1 MFSRRPGL
9 AACPCTCRGCR
20 CRPRRAPL
28 PIPQR
33 FQSPPVHPGVRVS
46 IAPRET
52 PTPLSPTQAGCSAPR
67 GSCSAPRP
75 SVPGSRC
82 SPRERFP
89 YPLWVWGAGADVM
102 LTERE
107 GGARARATAAAVL
120 GGGTANFRHPTQQL
134 TLLYRVPIY
143 RAPHAASQGKLKALK

>member
-1 MFSRRPGL
+1 
-9 AACPCTCRGCR
+9 
-20 CRPRRAPL
+20 
-28 PIPQR
+28 
-33 FQSPPVHPGVRVS
+33 
-46 IAPRET
+46 
-52 PTPLSPTQAGCSAPR
+52 
-67 GSCSAPRP
+67 
-75 SVPGSRC
+75 
-82 SPRERFP
+82 
-89 YPLWVWGAGADVM
+89 M